1 MIELLNNLG
10 QQWAPVF
17 SLAIVQN
24 TVFLGVI
31 FFALAVFKN
40 ADARLK
46 YMIGFIGLVK
56 LLLPPFIPAP
66 FLKYMFSFSQG
77 MATFDIG
84 NLIVV
89 SATED
94 MHISESLN
102 GTSVLL
108 LIWGATAFVTLI
120 FPLVS
125 TLRLRLKLSDAVPV
139 EFADKDLSSIRIYK
153 SDRINMPL
161 TMGFFSNKIYVPG
174 NWESWSTEC
183 RKMILHH
190 ELAHIRR
197 RDGLSQALQIIVQ
210 AIYFFHPLVW
220 ILNMRLNQYREM
232 ACDDAS
238 VKTKKSSH
246 VEYSRYLVKI
256 AEDIT
261 CSELGCFSASALIR
275 QKNELLKRIQY
286 QIKEATMKHISRETR
301 VFVVGLLLVLMV
313 PFSWSF
319 SKISN
324 EPASENSHVKF
335 IDSTGKISGIVIDA
349 KTGEALPD
357 VNIVIEGTSLGAAS
371 DIKGKYYI
379 AGVPPGKYNLVASYL
394 GFKTVKVQSIAVKK
408 NLTTKIDFKLEKV
421 MLKVREKQAQ
431 KQRQKQEQKEYL
443 VAKKEYEEK
452 VKKIKQYN
460 KEAKKK
466 GSKDFV
472 EIPPPPPPPLLKPS
486 GEEKEFQFVAYD
498 KAPEPIGGF
507 EAITKNLKYPK
518 DARKDKIQGT
528 VIVAAF
534 IDTEGNV
541 AKTAIQKP
549 MEHKGCNEA
558 AVNAVK
564 SVKWK
569 PAIQRDKAVAV
580 WMAIPIEFKLE

>member
-56 LLLPPFIPAP
+56 LMLPPFIPAP

-77 MATFDIG
+77 MANFNIG
-84 NLIVV
+84 NLVVV
-89 SATED
+89 SAAED

-120 FPLVS
+120 FPVVS
-125 TLRLRLKLSDAVPV
+125 TLRLRLKLNDAVPV
-139 EFADKDLSSIRIYK
+139 TFADKELSSIRIFK
-153 SDRINMPL
+153 SDRINMPM
-161 TMGFFSNKIYVPG
+161 TVGFFSNKIYVPS
-174 NWESWSTEC
+174 NWDSWSKDC

-238 VKTKKSSH
+238 VKTKKSSSM
-246 VEYSRYLVKI
+246 EYSRYLVKI
-256 AEDIT
+256 AEDIAY
-261 CSELGCFSASALIR
+261 SELGCSSASALIR
-275 QKNELLKRIQY
+275 QKNELLKRVQY
-286 QIKEATMKHISRETR
+286 QIKEATMKHISNKTR
-301 VFVVGLLLVLMV
+301 FIVVGLLLLMV
-313 PFSWSF
+313 IPFSWSF
-319 SKISN
+319 STIPEN
-324 EPASENSHVKF
+324 NTPPTENSNLALFEEV
-335 IDSTGKISGIVIDA
+335 GKIYGLIVDT
-349 KTGEALPD
+349 KTNEALPG
-357 VNIVIEGTSLGAAS
+357 VNIVIEGTRLGAAS
-371 DIKGKYYI
+371 DLKGKYFI
-379 AGVPPGKYNLVASYL
+379 SNVPPGKYNLIASFIGY
-394 GFKTVKVQSIAVKK
+394 KTVKFSSIVVKE
-408 NLTTKIDFKLEKV
+408 NLSTKIDIKLEQA
-421 MLKVREKQAQ
+421 MLKAKIPEEK
-431 KQRQKQEQKEYL
+431 KEQL
-443 VAKKEYEEK
+443 LAKKKYEEE
-452 VKKIKQYN
+452 VKKINQYN
-460 KEAKKK
+460 EEAKKK
-466 GSKDFV
+466 GLKDFK
-472 EIPPPPPPPLLKPS
+472 ELPPPPPLLMSPVEGNES
-486 GEEKEFQFVAYD
+486 LFVPYD

-507 EAITKNLKYPK
+507 GAITKKLKYPE

-541 AKTAIQKP
+541 AKAKIQKP

-569 PAIQRDKAVAV
+569 PALQREKAVAV
-580 WMAIPIEFKLE
+580 WMTIPIEFKLE